1 MAKRIKDL
9 TGQRFGML
17 TAVSI
22 SHRKGTRTYWNCKC
36 DCGGTRVVSGD
47 HLKRMDN
54 TDCGC
59 TRKHISYSKKHG
71 MSNSRLYTIWALMKY
86 RCNNPNR
93 KEYQDYGGRGIRIC
107 KEWNDPQNFINWALN
122 NGYSDDLTLDRIDN
136 NSGYCPENCRW
147 ATKSVQMNNRRT
159 CRYITHNGETK
170 TISQWAKEKGMS
182 YNQLKRRIDN
192 YGWSIEKA
200 LNEPLHSPKKEK

>member
-1 MAKRIKDL
+1 MAKKIKDL

-36 DCGGTRVVSGD
+36 DCGRTRVVSGD

-71 MSNSRLYTIWALMKY
+71 MSDSRLYTIWALMKY

-93 KEYQDYGGRGIRIC
+93 KEYADYGGRGIRVC
-107 KEWNDPQNFINWALN
+107 KEWNDPQNFIDWALN

-147 ATKSVQMNNRRT
+147 VTKSVQMNNRRT

-170 TISQWAKEKGMS
+170 TISQWAKEKGMR
-182 YNQLKRRIDN
+182 YIQLKRRIDN
-192 YGWSIEKA
+192 YGWSIERA
-200 LNEPLHSPKKEK
+200 LDEPLHSQKKEI